1 MNNLKIIV
9 LFLISTFGL
18 AQNKVDLYFD
28 FNETKPNA
36 TSQIAL
42 NDWIKNNPNA
52 EIYQISGF
60 CDTVGTNVFNKKLAQ
75 KRINSIEKILKN
87 TKIQFSQELKKEVFG
102 EEFDS
107 SINQEENRRVTFLY
121 KEIVDEKSY
130 AVDLGTAKVGQFL
143 ALKGLNFVG
152 GQDIVLKQSL
162 PILEDLLNV
171 MTENK
176 NLSIEIQGHI
186 CCYSYDSLDLSTK
199 RAKAVFQFLLD
210 NGISLNRIFYR
221 GFGSSTPIFPL
232 PEKTEEERIAN
243 RRVEILVLQ
252 K

>member
-9 LFLISTFGL
+9 LFLISTFCF
-18 AQNKVDLYFD
+18 AQNKVDVYFD
-28 FNETKPNA
+28 FNEVKPNA
-36 TSQIAL
+36 TSQNAL
-42 NDWIKNNPNA
+42 NDWIKNHSNA

-60 CDTVGTNVFNKKLAQ
+60 CDTVGTNVFNKKLAK

-87 TKIQFSQELKKEVFG
+87 TKIQFSQELQKEVFG
-102 EEFDS
+102 EEFES
-107 SINQEENRRVTFLY
+107 SLNQEENRRVTFFY
-121 KEIVDEKSY
+121 KQKEVKKSY
-130 AVDLGTAKVGQFL
+130 AIDLSSAKVGQFL
-143 ALKGLNFVG
+143 ELKGLNFVG
-152 GQDIVLKQSL
+152 GQDIVLPQSL
-162 PILEDLLNV
+162 PILEDLLKV
-171 MTENK
+171 MSENK

-186 CCYSYDSLDLSTK
+186 CCNSYDSADLSTK
-199 RAKAVFQFLLD
+199 RANAVFQFLLD

-243 RRVEILVLQ
+243 RRVEILILQ

>member
-9 LFLISTFGL
+9 LFLISTFCF
-18 AQNKVDLYFD
+18 AQNKVDVYFD

-36 TSQIAL
+36 TSQKAL
-42 NDWIKNNPNA
+42 NEWIKNHPNA

-60 CDTVGTNVFNKKLAQ
+60 CDTIGTNVFNKKLAE
-75 KRINSIEKILKN
+75 KRIREIEKVLKSN
-87 TKIQFSQELKKEVFG
+87 KISFSEELKKEVFG
-102 EEFDS
+102 EEFETV
-107 SINQEENRRVTFLY
+107 INQEENRRVTFLY

-130 AVDLGTAKVGQFL
+130 AVDLGSAKVGQFL

-152 GQDIVLKQSL
+152 GQDIVLPQSL
-162 PILEDLLNV
+162 PILEDLLKV
-171 MTENK
+171 MSENK

-186 CCYSYDSLDLSTK
+186 CCNSYDSADLSTK